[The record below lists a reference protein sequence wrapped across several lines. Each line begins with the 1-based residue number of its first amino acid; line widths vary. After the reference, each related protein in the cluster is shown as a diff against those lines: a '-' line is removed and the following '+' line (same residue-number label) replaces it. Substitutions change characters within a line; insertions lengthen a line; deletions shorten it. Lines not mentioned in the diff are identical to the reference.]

1 MTFAKQT
8 VDTKLP
14 GTIQMNPDF
23 GCLVFVSKLWII
35 DSLYF
40 FFFSVIQAS
49 HEFLNGDTLIT
60 DKGPDGINIT
70 R

>member
-1 MTFAKQT
+1 MDYWI
-8 VDTKLP
+8 V
-14 GTIQMNPDF
+14 
-23 GCLVFVSKLWII
+23 VFHFSVITEKRYI
-35 DSLYF
+35 
-40 FFFSVIQAS
+40 FFSVIQAS